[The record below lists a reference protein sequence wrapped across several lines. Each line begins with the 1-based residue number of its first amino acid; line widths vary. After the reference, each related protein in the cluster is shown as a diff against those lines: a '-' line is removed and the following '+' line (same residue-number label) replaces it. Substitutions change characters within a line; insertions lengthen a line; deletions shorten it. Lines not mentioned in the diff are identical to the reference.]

1 MTSSIQEF
9 LLREIIIKVFDG
21 YMRLTALKFILD
33 DSNYTSYPSEEKL
46 QDLKISTESIYV
58 DLFYN
63 NPMNYRCVQGLLDMS
78 QAYNRRIDVINS
90 HLKDKNIPV
99 DILKNSMERILIRNR
114 MIANTWGMVMTIIY
128 DYDTKKKRDIL
139 DEIINQ
145 SKDDFANIDMK
156 SSYYP
161 KDNVYVNIYDDIE
174 QKESLM
180 TFMNILTT
188 VLIEEFRHIMIP
200 KV

>member
-1 MTSSIQEF
+1 
-9 LLREIIIKVFDG
+9 
-21 YMRLTALKFILD
+21 
-33 DSNYTSYPSEEKL
+33 
-46 QDLKISTESIYV
+46 
-58 DLFYN
+58 
-63 NPMNYRCVQGLLDMS
+63 
-78 QAYNRRIDVINS
+78 
-90 HLKDKNIPV
+90 
-99 DILKNSMERILIRNR
+99 